1 MKPISLAAYCLF
13 VLFASPHFT
22 FAQAPV
28 ENYPVDSASVV
39 HAGVPKGEI
48 LKFTLENSKIFPGQM
63 HEYSVYIPKEYDPAK
78 PACVYINQD
87 GIQANAPVVFDN
99 LIYSKEMPVTIGVF
113 VSPGRIVA
121 ADQKNAL
128 DRYNRS
134 FEYDGLGDAYAR
146 FLLEELLPTVE
157 KQKATDGRAIHL
169 LKTGNDRAIG
179 GQSSGAIAAFTA
191 AWEKPG
197 EFSKVFSGIGTYVG
211 LRGGDRYSS
220 LIRKYETKPIKV
232 FLQDGSSDQNI
243 YAGDWWFANQMMER
257 SLQFAGNPVMHAW
270 GEGGHNG
277 KQSQA
282 VFPAAMRW
290 LWKDYPQPVQVQK
303 TKNPYLNDI
312 LIPGEDW
319 ELVGQGYGFTEGP
332 SVNAKG
338 EVFFQDIPN
347 SKTYKIGS
355 DGKPEQLHLD
365 SKKAGGTAFGPDGT
379 RYTAA
384 TATNQILSYTI
395 DNTMKVIA
403 DGIACNDLVVAKNG
417 NIYVTAPD
425 GPEKAG
431 KIYLIR
437 PNGEKL
443 VVDEGLKYPNGIA
456 LTPDQTQLYV
466 PASAAHWVWLFQVKA
481 DGTLANKQK
490 YDWLYSP
497 DAEDNAWPDGLKCDT
512 AGRVYVATRLGIQV
526 ADQAGRVNAIIPV
539 PTGMPSNL
547 CFGGPNFDIIY
558 ITSNDKVYRRKL
570 RVRGAN
576 AFEAPVKP
584 MKPRL

>member
-1 MKPISLAAYCLF
+1 MKALSFILLFLSPI
-13 VLFASPHFT
+13 VL

-28 ENYPVDSASVV
+28 ESYPVDSASVV
-39 HAGVPKGEI
+39 RAGVPKGEI

-63 HEYSVYIPKEYDPAK
+63 HEYSVYIPAEYDPAK

-87 GIQANAPVVFDN
+87 NIQANAPVVFDN

-113 VSPGRIVA
+113 VSPGRMVS
-121 ADQKNAL
+121 ADPKAAL
-128 DRYNRS
+128 DRYDRS

-146 FLLEELLPTVE
+146 FLLEELLPAVE
-157 KQKATDGRAIHL
+157 KQKTSDGRTINL
-169 LKTGNDRAIG
+169 SKNGNDRAIG

-191 AWEKPG
+191 AWERPN

-211 LRGGDRYSS
+211 LRGGDRYSA

-232 FLQDGSSDQNI
+232 FLQDGSNDQNA
-243 YAGDWWFANQMMER
+243 YGGDWWFANQMMER
-257 SLQFAGNPVMHAW
+257 SLIFAGNPVMHAW

-277 KQSQA
+277 KQSLA

-290 LWKDYPQPVQVQK
+290 LWKDYPQPVTLQK

-312 LIPGEDW
+312 LIPGEGW
-319 ELVGQGYGFTEGP
+319 ELVGRGYGFSEGP
-332 SVNAKG
+332 AANAQG
-338 EVFFQDIPN
+338 EVYYQDIPN
-347 SKTYKIGS
+347 AKTYKVGL
-355 DGKPEQLHLD
+355 DGKLVQLKID
-365 SKKAGGTAFGPDGT
+365 SKKAGGTAFGPDGM

-384 TATNQILSYTI
+384 TATNQVLRYDAN
-395 DNTMKVIA
+395 DNVKVVA
-403 DGIACNDLVVAKNG
+403 DGIPGNDIVVAHNG

-425 GPEKAG
+425 GAENPG

-437 PNGEKL
+437 PNGEKV

-466 PASAAHWVWLFQVKA
+466 PTSASHWVWIFRVKS

-490 YDWLYSP
+490 YDWLYTP
-497 DAEDNAWPDGLKCDT
+497 DAEDNAWPDGMKCDT

-526 ADQAGRVNAIIPV
+526 ADQAGRVNAIIPM
-539 PTGMPSNL
+539 PGGGMPANL
-547 CFGGPNFDIIY
+547 CFGGPNFDTMY
-558 ITSNDKVYRRKL
+558 VTVRDKVYRRKL
-570 RVRGAN
+570 KVRGAN